1 MSVRSSFR
9 FALGIGAAVALAAS
23 WTGDLAAAPAATDK
37 KKPVPPAPV
46 PPPKPA
52 PAAPGTTKP
61 APASPAAKPAPAAP
75 GGDRIVKAITTT
87 EKSEKAGE
95 LFRKFLEAKGA
106 DDRMGMILDPD
117 KNGESLKKYFA
128 SSPNREFRPLAVQ
141 ILGTVTMP
149 SQKDRLIFPY
159 FVATDK
165 NKLGFLTAVVET
177 PDGFKVDWVNFSRG
191 HDQSLEAF
199 LDAKKIGD
207 AKTFL
212 VGISKTHAFGDQPP
226 GGEAKYDAYG
236 LEMPAPRND
245 GDPPVI
251 FIEKASE
258 AGKLLSA
265 KLGWSKGHLCY
276 LTLAYEGGDK
286 PYLKAR
292 AYESYAK

>member
-1 MSVRSSFR
+1 M
-9 FALGIGAAVALAAS
+9 AVS
-23 WTGDLAAAPAATDK
+23 WPGDAVAAPAATDK
-37 KKPVPPAPV
+37 KTSTPKKPAPPAPV
-46 PPPKPA
+46 PPPKPTTPTTPGT
-52 PAAPGTTKP
+52 PAAPATRP
-61 APASPAAKPAPAAP
+61 APGASGASGAKPAAPPAP
-75 GGDRIVKAITTT
+75 GGDRIVRAITTT
-87 EKSEKAGE
+87 EKSERAGE

-106 DDRMGMILDPD
+106 EDRMAMILDPA
-117 KNGESLKKYFA
+117 KNGEDLKKYFA
-128 SSPNREFRPLAVQ
+128 SSPNRDFRPLAVQ

-149 SQKDRLIFPY
+149 SRKDYLIFPY

-177 PDGFKVDWVNFSRG
+177 AEGFKVDWVNFARG

-199 LDAKKIGD
+199 LDAKKVGD

-212 VGISKTHAFGDQPP
+212 VGISKTHAFGDLPP
-226 GGEAKYDAYG
+226 GGEAKYDSYG

-258 AGKLLSA
+258 AGKLLA
-265 KLGWSKGHLCY
+265 TKLGWSKGHLCY
-276 LTLAYEGGDK
+276 LTLAYEAGGK